1 MLQDKKWEDNLKT
14 GSSGEW
20 CNCCVDLGDEGNKEE
35 KGQRRVFHDM
45 LKYCQTHSE
54 VSRTVQLVAHADVL
68 IIFVSSPKN
77 LKLLSVDKGIWTEKR
92 QVSQS
97 FKYRTK
103 SVFIPILLVFL
114 SIKASKMF
122 VCFSSGLFK
131 SN

>member
-1 MLQDKKWEDNLKT
+1 
-14 GSSGEW
+14 
-20 CNCCVDLGDEGNKEE
+20 
-35 KGQRRVFHDM
+35 M

-92 QVSQS
+92 HVSQS